1 MASYGCWAARRRVP
15 LHFLLAAVVL
25 LFARP
30 VPELLGAGAILVAA
44 GVAVR
49 AWAAGH
55 LRREGAVTVTGPYA
69 HLRHPLYLG
78 TAFILAGFAVAAGR
92 AGLAALVGLYF
103 VALFVPVMRREERE
117 RRAAASELYSA
128 YASRVPAFLP
138 RLRPARVSEPTG
150 PGGTRFDPQLYLHNR
165 EWRSVLGCAALLAIL
180 YGKMIW
186 AG

>member
-1 MASYGCWAARRRVP
+1 MASYGCWAARRRMP

-92 AGLAALVGLYF
+92 AGLAALVGFYF

-117 RRAAASELYSA
+117 RQAAASELYSA

-138 RLRPARVSEPTG
+138 RLRPAIFNEQKEMARA
-150 PGGTRFDPQLYLHNR
+150 RFDARLYLHNR
-165 EWRSVLGCAALLAIL
+165 EWRSVLGCAALLAVL

>member
-1 MASYGCWAARRRVP
+1 MASYGRWAARLRVP
-15 LHFLLAAVVL
+15 LHFLLAALVL

-92 AGLAALVGLYF
+92 AGLAALVGFYF

-138 RLRPARVSEPTG
+138 RLRPAIFNEQKEMAHA
-150 PGGTRFDPQLYLHNR
+150 RFDARLYLHNR
-165 EWRSVLGCAALLAIL
+165 EWRSVLGCAALLAVL

>member
-1 MASYGCWAARRRVP
+1 MANYGRWAVRLRVP

-30 VPELLGAGAILVAA
+30 VPELLGAGAILLVA

-117 RRAAASELYSA
+117 RRAADSELYSA

-138 RLRPARVSEPTG
+138 LLRPACVSEPMG
-150 PGGTRFDPQLYLHNR
+150 PGGTRFGLQLYLHNR
-165 EWRSVLGCAALLAIL
+165 EWRSVLGCAALLAVL

>member
-1 MASYGCWAARRRVP
+1 MASYGRWAARLRVP
-15 LHFLLAAVVL
+15 LHFLLAALVL

-92 AGLAALVGLYF
+92 AGLAALVGFYF

-138 RLRPARVSEPTG
+138 RLRPAIFNEQKEMAH
-150 PGGTRFDPQLYLHNR
+150 TRFDARLYLHNR
-165 EWRSVLGCAALLAIL
+165 EWRSVLGCAALLAVL

>member
-1 MASYGCWAARRRVP
+1 MASYGRWAARLRVP

-92 AGLAALVGLYF
+92 AGLAALVGFYF
-103 VALFVPVMRREERE
+103 VALFVPVMRREER
-117 RRAAASELYSA
+117 
-128 YASRVPAFLP
+128 
-138 RLRPARVSEPTG
+138 
-150 PGGTRFDPQLYLHNR
+150 
-165 EWRSVLGCAALLAIL
+165 
-180 YGKMIW
+180 
-186 AG
+186 

>member
-1 MASYGCWAARRRVP
+1 MASYGRWAARLRVP

-92 AGLAALVGLYF
+92 AGLAALVGFYF
-103 VALFVPVMRREERE
+103 VVLFVPVMRREERE
-117 RRAAASELYSA
+117 RRAAASEPYSA

-138 RLRPARVSEPTG
+138 RLRPAIFNEQKEMAQA
-150 PGGTRFDPQLYLHNR
+150 RFDARLYLHNR
-165 EWRSVLGCAALLAIL
+165 EWRSVLGCAVLLVVL
-180 YGKMIW
+180 YGKMVW
-186 AG
+186 SG